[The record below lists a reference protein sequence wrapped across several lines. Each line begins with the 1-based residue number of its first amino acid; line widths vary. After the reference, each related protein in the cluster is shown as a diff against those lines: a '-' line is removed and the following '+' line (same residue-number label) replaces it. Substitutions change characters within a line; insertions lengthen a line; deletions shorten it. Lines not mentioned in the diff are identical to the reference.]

1 MKKLT
6 KNKKIILAALIIIVV
21 IISVIVIVFL
31 TRSEYRRCSIKD
43 ALAELDNYQFG
54 EYDNLEFECGV
65 NLFNNDSLYD
75 ITTIFEIKPLEG
87 NETIEQ
93 AKKIAYKMKGV
104 NDFSNVD
111 IYEDIEHGSV
121 NIYDYNNGYNCDFY
135 VTNCFGYVDVNF
147 YNSIRDVD
155 NAIENPDKPIK
166 HYNVLKNGMP
176 NETFKTS
183 DGNEA
188 GIASVA
194 SNSEKFINENL
205 LEFLS
210 GKSNE
215 KLILT
220 DIYIME
226 TNMNKRYC
234 HLMYSY
240 EYSGMLLNSYGYV
253 SDETSVRTPCLS
265 VDFSNE
271 NNVFSFANNLYE
283 GNNIKDVNKLSGK
296 VYPLSSAEQMIS
308 DKLAPLKKYTVTEV
322 SLRNVSICDYGEKYH
337 TYKPMWCFLLEDNGL
352 DSGTR
357 NVVVGFVDMKS
368 GEVHVYDTGQSM
380 SLEEL
385 ESH

>member
-1 MKKLT
+1 
-6 KNKKIILAALIIIVV
+6 
-21 IISVIVIVFL
+21 
-31 TRSEYRRCSIKD
+31 
-43 ALAELDNYQFG
+43 
-54 EYDNLEFECGV
+54 
-65 NLFNNDSLYD
+65 
-75 ITTIFEIKPLEG
+75 
-87 NETIEQ
+87 
-93 AKKIAYKMKGV
+93 
-104 NDFSNVD
+104 
-111 IYEDIEHGSV
+111 
-121 NIYDYNNGYNCDFY
+121 
-135 VTNCFGYVDVNF
+135 
-147 YNSIRDVD
+147 
-155 NAIENPDKPIK
+155 
-166 HYNVLKNGMP
+166 
-176 NETFKTS
+176 
-183 DGNEA
+183 
-188 GIASVA
+188 
-194 SNSEKFINENL
+194 
-205 LEFLS
+205 
-210 GKSNE
+210 
-215 KLILT
+215 
-220 DIYIME
+220 
-226 TNMNKRYC
+226 
-234 HLMYSY
+234 MYSY